1 MRESARKLFSSFFP
15 LFEIWP
21 SLWFLRLVNGI
32 WYLLSSTRRGPFQNY
47 IRAYMSLSRT
57 EFSTIMVERKSQSLL
72 SCPWR
77 QARFPLGICS
87 YFPVRGLTAGGPHI
101 LIASELIFFV
111 TNEKMS
117 VSGDRCSFEILD
129 WTFGAGSLSPVG
141 ICWAIFFLLYNRGS
155 WVVIVQ
161 SPVADKR
168 GIFYRRRVVPKL

>member
-21 SLWFLRLVNGI
+21 SLWFLRFD
-32 WYLLSSTRRGPFQNY
+32 WSTGFDICWVPQGGALFKIIFGHICLCHVRN
-47 IRAYMSLSRT
+47 SL
-57 EFSTIMVERKSQSLL
+57 QSWWKENLKVY
-72 SCPWR
+72 C
-77 QARFPLGICS
+77 
-87 YFPVRGLTAGGPHI
+87 PVRDGKPDSHWEFVLISRPVVLTFLI
-101 LIASELIFFV
+101 LHQNLYFFV

-168 GIFYRRRVVPKL
+168 GIFYRGRVVPKL